1 MSIMFRNSNAT
12 LEKEL
17 AAQDYKAHPVRN
29 RLAALAVALSA
40 ILLSVTFSV
49 GIGFVQTSTRATGA
63 SPGPG
68 CDSAAIMGDEE
79 ILEKVRKQPQVDW
92 AAYVRRCSS
101 TRLHNR
107 EFRPLDVYLLAAD
120 EVHYDKNMVEL
131 LAGEYPGTANEIL
144 LSDTMSER
152 LGLDQQVGAPYTLK
166 VIVQRDA
173 EQVEAEI
180 PMTVCGYY
188 RNPIRNCAD
197 MYEEIYT
204 DEAFINAYNKELQP
218 GYDTI
223 YVKLNNLNPLKFGHD
238 KDEKLSELNMIV
250 EGNGRS
256 FKASDTTIMTIIPMF
271 LIVVCI
277 MFCGYFFIYN
287 IFDISVV
294 NDIRFYGELKT
305 IGMSSKQLRRML
317 SWQMNKIACYGI
329 AIGGLAGCIIGQTA
343 AGKIVGAF
351 AENIAM
357 YYEPAGIVPTFLL
370 GAVFAWITLLV
381 STLKPFRIA
390 CTISPVEAA
399 RYRAR
404 RKKGVFSVV
413 SFALSGVLFLV
424 VYTLAIGYSV
434 ETQVDRR
441 NNTDFQVRH
450 KGILWEQNEPF
461 EPISKEL
468 AERLSD
474 LEFAED
480 LRLYYIARTKPDFY
494 VVDGNYWYHS
504 AAEIAPEGEITKDQ
518 NAYVKSI
525 FPETA
530 AEEWSY
536 KLNDRG
542 NLIIN
547 VCGMDAQGLQDEMSR
562 YTVLEGSIDPDKFA
576 QGSAMVYLREAFDR
590 NRDQSAHME
599 YVVHAGDEVNVTF
612 YDDVA
617 DRYVD
622 QKLTVMAV
630 VMNVDPYGGGNTN
643 HSNIWVSQ
651 DTFRSIYSDYEN
663 LVGAV
668 TFNGADTMKDG
679 RILSEREKQEMVE
692 QVMEEDGNL
701 QLKLDSVYQESVYFL
716 EMKRTITV
724 FGAFLIG
731 IVGLIGIAN
740 IINTVTTDVMAR
752 KVEYAAMQSIG
763 MTGRQME
770 QDIFR
775 KYAGYIFTA
784 LLLAVVIGAGIAYIV
799 GSGVMFNFS
808 LTALLTAILIFLLF
822 SVTLCVVMAR
832 VLTKVMNRRSIV
844 ERLREVV

>member
-17 AAQDYKAHPVRN
+17 AAEDYKAHPARN
-29 RLAALAVALSA
+29 RLAVLAVALSA

-49 GIGFVQTSTRATGA
+49 GIGYVQTYTRALGA

-68 CDSAAIMGDEE
+68 CDSASILGDEE
-79 ILEKVRKQPQVDW
+79 ILKKVREQPQVDW
-92 AAYVRRCSS
+92 AAYVKRCSS

-107 EFRPLDVYLLAAD
+107 EFHPLDVFLLAAD
-120 EVHYDKNMVEL
+120 EVHYDKNMVDL
-131 LAGEYPGTANEIL
+131 LVGAYPETANEIL

-152 LGLDQQVGAPYTLK
+152 LGLEQQVGASYTLK
-166 VIVQRDA
+166 VIVQKEE
-173 EQVEAEI
+173 EQVEEEI

-204 DEAFINAYNKELQP
+204 GEAFIDAYNPELP
-218 GYDTI
+218 AGYDTI

-238 KDEKLSELNMIV
+238 KDEKLSELNEVV
-250 EGNGRS
+250 EGNGHS
-256 FKASDTTIMTIIPMF
+256 YKTSDVTIMTIIPMF
-271 LIVVCI
+271 LIIVCI

-305 IGMSSKQLRRML
+305 IGMSSKQLRSML
-317 SWQMNKIACYGI
+317 LWQMNRIACYGI
-329 AIGGLAGCIIGQTA
+329 AIGGLAGCIIGQA
-343 AGKIVGAF
+343 ASGKIVASF

-357 YYEPAGIVPTFLL
+357 YYQPAGVVPTLLL
-370 GAVFAWITLLV
+370 GAVFAWMTLFV

-399 RYRAR
+399 RYRAKK
-404 RKKGVFSVV
+404 KKGVFSVI
-413 SFALSGVLFLV
+413 SFALSGILFLV
-424 VYTLAIGYSV
+424 VYTLAMGYSV
-434 ETQVDRR
+434 DTQVDRR
-441 NNTDFQVRH
+441 HNTDFQVRH
-450 KGILWEQNEPF
+450 KGILWAQNEPF
-461 EPISKEL
+461 EPMGKEL
-468 AERLSD
+468 VERLRD
-474 LEFAED
+474 LEFTED
-480 LRLYYIARTKPDFY
+480 LRLYYIARTKPDFT
-494 VVDGNYWYHS
+494 VIDGNYLYQTT
-504 AAEIAPEGEITKDQ
+504 AEIAPEGEIAKDQ
-518 NAYVKSI
+518 IAYVKSTL
-525 FPETA
+525 PEMA
-530 AEEWSY
+530 VEEEGVR
-536 KLNDRG
+536 LNDRG
-542 NLIIN
+542 NLSVG
-547 VCGMDAQGLQDEMSR
+547 VCGMDAQGLQDEMYR
-562 YTVLEGSIDPDKFA
+562 YTVLEGSIDPEKFA
-576 QGSAMVYLREAFDR
+576 QGNEMVYLRASFDR
-590 NRDQSAHME
+590 NKNQSENME
-599 YVVHAGDEVNVTF
+599 YAVHAGDKVNVTF

-622 QKLTVMAV
+622 KELTVMAV
-630 VMNVDPYGGGNTN
+630 VINVDPYGSGNAN

-651 DTFRSIYSDYEN
+651 ETFQSIYSDYEN

-692 QVMEEDGNL
+692 QVLEEDGNF
-701 QLKLDSVYQESVYFL
+701 QLMLDSVYQERVYFL
-716 EMKRTITV
+716 EMRRTITV

-784 LLLAVVIGAGIAYIV
+784 LMLAVVIGAGIAYMV
-799 GSGVMFNFS
+799 GSGVIFNFS
-808 LTALLTAILIFLLF
+808 LSALLTSILIFLIF
-822 SVTLCVVMAR
+822 SVVLCVVMAR
-832 VLTKVMNRRSIV
+832 MLTKVMNRKSIV